1 MTDVGVGARTRTTS
15 ASRIELVE
23 ASGPVSPRHSYA
35 TKIVISSAPTS
46 EGDDAVHV
54 VRDHRDASGTH
65 HDERVIERA
74 AYDALLAGVLASL
87 PLGAP
92 IDLAAAKRDRK
103 GISFNHV
110 VVVVGDASTR
120 LDYLLSDLDE
130 DDGDPRARAVVSL
143 LKGAANGPVPAPAG

>member
-1 MTDVGVGARTRTTS
+1 MNDTEALVSR

-23 ASGPVSPRHSYA
+23 ASGPVSPRHSYKTTIA
-35 TKIVISSAPTS
+35 LSLDTTPPGVA
-46 EGDDAVHV
+46 AHV
-54 VRDHRDASGTH
+54 VCDRRDASGEH
-65 HDERVIERA
+65 HDEREIDRA
-74 AYDALLAGVLASL
+74 VYEAILAELLLSL

-92 IDLAAAKRDRK
+92 LDLVGTKRDRK

-143 LKGAANGPVPAPAG
+143 VKRAGAKM

>member
-1 MTDVGVGARTRTTS
+1 MSDTSARAPEAASLATA

-35 TKIVISSAPTS
+35 TTIVITC
-46 EGDDAVHV
+46 DATPGVIARA
-54 VRDHRDASGTH
+54 VRDHRDANGEH
-65 HDERVIERA
+65 HHERALDRA
-74 AYDALLAGVLASL
+74 AYDALLGDLVAVL

-92 IDLAAAKRDRK
+92 IDLAASKRDRK

-110 VVVVGDASTR
+110 VVVVGDAATR

-130 DDGDPRARAVVSL
+130 DHGDPRARSAVALV
-143 LKGAANGPVPAPAG
+143 KGAASGD